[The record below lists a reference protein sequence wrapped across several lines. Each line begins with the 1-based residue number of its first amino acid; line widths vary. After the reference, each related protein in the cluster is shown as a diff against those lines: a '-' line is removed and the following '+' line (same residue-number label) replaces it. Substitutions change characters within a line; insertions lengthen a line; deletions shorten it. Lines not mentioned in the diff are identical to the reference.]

1 MKTEMTVQQVQPM
14 VTGNVTKLNFQIHLM
29 SQEIHSF
36 KQNRLMFTLLFP
48 TTHKFFMKIK
58 TKG

>member
-29 SQEIHSF
+29 SQEIHFF
-36 KQNRLMFTLLFP
+36 K
-48 TTHKFFMKIK
+48 
-58 TKG
+58 